1 MSTPRQNIQGDREPM
16 HQTLQWISDPDGV
29 ERARTG
35 WAYLVLAWG
44 PWWRHQTLQWISDP
58 DGADRV
64 GLPGLGVGAMVE
76 ASNQESAAAGIPLST
91 PIKSERILR

>member
-1 MSTPRQNIQGDREPM
+1 MSTPRHNIQGDREPM

-35 WAYLVLAWG
+35 R
-44 PWWRHQTLQWISDP
+44 PT
-58 DGADRV
+58 
-64 GLPGLGVGAMVE
+64 GAMVE
-76 ASNQESAAAGIPLST
+76 ASNQGSAAAGIPLST